1 MEEEEVGGV
10 LCLAHAWSVSA
21 FVMASGIICVWFL
34 ISAVPITFIL
44 LLACLYASLA
54 FAMIPL

>member
-21 FVMASGIICVWFL
+21 FVMASGMLCVCFP
-34 ISAVPITFIL
+34 ISVVPIIL
-44 LLACLYASLA
+44 FFFLLACMLA
-54 FAMIPL
+54 